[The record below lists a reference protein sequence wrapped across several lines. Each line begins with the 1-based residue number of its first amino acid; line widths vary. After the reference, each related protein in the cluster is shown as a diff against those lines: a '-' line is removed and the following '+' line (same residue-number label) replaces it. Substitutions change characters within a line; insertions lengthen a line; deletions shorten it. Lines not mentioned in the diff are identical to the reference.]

1 MASGVFSFILTYTFG
16 LITSKQMRKK
26 GENTSRT
33 HHRVCFG
40 RSGCTDAKKSSIPA
54 THAAIILITLSVWI
68 YMQKNHKFFLVF
80 LSFSRPNRYI
90 FLHCGRLNELN
101 LIRASHLPVVNNADF
116 PAVKKKKLHPASS
129 EIMSKNQFSRC
140 LLSALLVLTLRSG
153 QLRPSVRPLCPSGC
167 SHLLSTASPGAQDQG
182 KKLTEPR
189 SCPRGLKEGLWLL
202 T

>member
-1 MASGVFSFILTYTFG
+1 
-16 LITSKQMRKK
+16 MRKK

-40 RSGCTDAKKSSIPA
+40 RSGCTDAKK
-54 THAAIILITLSVWI
+54 AASPPRTPRSYWSRYLSGSTCK
-68 YMQKNHKFFLVF
+68 KNHKFFLGF

-116 PAVKKKKLHPASS
+116 PAVKKKLHPASS

-153 QLRPSVRPLCPSGC
+153 QLRPSVVSFRMLTPAQHRIAGRSRSGKETDGAAV
-167 SHLLSTASPGAQDQG
+167 LSPW
-182 KKLTEPR
+182 TER
-189 SCPRGLKEGLWLL
+189 RVMAADLGGR
-202 T
+202 

>member
-1 MASGVFSFILTYTFG
+1 MASGVFSFILTYMFG
-16 LITSKQMRKK
+16 LITSKEMRKK
-26 GENTSRT
+26 GENKSWT

-40 RSGCTDAKKSSIPA
+40 RSGCTDAKK
-54 THAAIILITLSVWI
+54 AASPPRTPRSYWSRYLSGSTCKIILNSFWG
-68 YMQKNHKFFLVF
+68 F

-116 PAVKKKKLHPASS
+116 PAVKKKLHPASS
-129 EIMSKNQFSRC
+129 EIMLKNQFSRC
-140 LLSALLVLTLRSG
+140 LVSALLVLTLRSG
-153 QLRPSVRPLCPSGC
+153 QLRPSVRPSCPSGC

>member
-1 MASGVFSFILTYTFG
+1 
-16 LITSKQMRKK
+16 MRKK
-26 GENTSRT
+26 GGNTSRT

-40 RSGCTDAKKSSIPA
+40 RSGCTDAKKAASPPRTPRSYWSRYLSGSTCKKIINSFCFFVFFASKSLHISALRAAEWAQSHPRIPLA
-54 THAAIILITLSVWI
+54 RCKQRW
-68 YMQKNHKFFLVF
+68 
-80 LSFSRPNRYI
+80 
-90 FLHCGRLNELN
+90 
-101 LIRASHLPVVNNADF
+101 F
-116 PAVKKKKLHPASS
+116 PSCQKKKLHPASS

-153 QLRPSVRPLCPSGC
+153 QLRPSVRPSCPSGC